1 MTVQELSA
9 LHRRYIE
16 VSDRFKS
23 SWTFHQFLQGLQK
36 LMTGGELPQYSTE
49 FQAVYGLLKEVSQ
62 HLTATSTDRV
72 RNELEMVER
81 RLGEL
86 NRWLLQEDTKVSPSQ
101 LRVFFQRVRNYNES
115 ILLQLVKFYLYV
127 LASQQWSQDHQD
139 KLDFLVTKVAE
150 ESQGPQGPW
159 MVQERGKLRP
169 IFTGLWQLV
178 AAPDPDAARLEELRR
193 HVEDLR
199 RRMLQTESFD
209 QLTDGGLI
217 PQYRRFKL
225 ELGKLFFHP
234 DVLLAF
240 VETNLALRNHIQQ
253 LYRREEQRIVAD
265 YQRIFELE
273 RTVAVDTQL
282 DLELAAFKQEVESF
296 ELDLANEVLSLEALR
311 RVRQHVRDLV
321 PRLTR
326 IQEAEELLTEP
337 ADVAMPGGDPV
348 ELVAASERPVEL
360 PLGAGWGEELVR
372 DHHQQMVAALEG
384 VSSEVS
390 PRVAAFS
397 PELFPYRLEP
407 REIVAFRRLRGAAA
421 GDRVLDGFVL
431 WAAALRA
438 RMQAEVEEIRSILD
452 DTAVTRDAPV
462 FARAEESTRLA
473 DLYVRRFEHE
483 IEQAAMKGP
492 IEEARELLVLKMRLV
507 RESAGLWLLLHKP

>member
-36 LMTGGELPQYSTE
+36 LTTGGELAAYSTE

-62 HLTATSTDRV
+62 DLTATSTERV

-81 RLGEL
+81 RLGDL
-86 NRWLLQEDTKVSPSQ
+86 NRWLLQEDTKVPPSQ
-101 LRVFFQRVRNYNES
+101 LRVFFQRVRNYNEG
-115 ILLQLVKFYLYV
+115 ILVQLVKFYLYV
-127 LASQQWSQDHQD
+127 LASQPWTQDHHD
-139 KLDFLVTKVAE
+139 KLDFLITKVAE

-159 MVQERGKLRP
+159 VVQDRGKLRP
-169 IFTGLWQLV
+169 ILNGLWQLV
-178 AAPDPDAARLEELRR
+178 ASLEPDGEQLDGVRR

-199 RRMLQTESFD
+199 RGMLQTETFE
-209 QLTDGGLI
+209 QLTDGEMIGE
-217 PQYRRFKL
+217 YRRFKFQ
-225 ELGKLFFHP
+225 LGKLFFHP
-234 DVLLAF
+234 ELLLAI

-265 YQRIFELE
+265 YHRIFELE
-273 RTVAVDTQL
+273 RTVSVDTQL

-311 RVRQHVRDLV
+311 RVRQRVRDLV

-326 IQEAEELLTEP
+326 IQEAEALLAEP
-337 ADVAMPGGDPV
+337 ASPAMDEEGGPRPAAPAVRPPAEPPG
-348 ELVAASERPVEL
+348 
-360 PLGAGWGEELVR
+360 GWGE
-372 DHHQQMVAALEG
+372 DHLLAYRQQLVAALEG
-384 VSSEVS
+384 VSPDVS

-407 REIVAFRRLRGAAA
+407 REVVAFRRLMRGGNG
-421 GDRVLDGFVL
+421 GDRALDAFVL
-431 WAAALRA
+431 WGAALRA
-438 RMQAEVEEIRSILD
+438 RIQAEVEEIRSILD

-462 FARAEESTRLA
+462 FTTARATTRVA
-473 DLYVRRFEHE
+473 DLYVRRFTHE
-483 IEQAAMKGP
+483 IEGAVMEGTL
-492 IEEARELLVLKMRLV
+492 EEARELLLLRMRLV
-507 RESAGLWLLLHKP
+507 RESAGLWLLIHKP